1 MNSSIVDQ
9 LNSYVNRDMFGERI
23 NIHRAMIVPEVSVLD
38 LATNTTQSMQVLVVY
53 VPHGNPQTMV
63 PVHLGMPSL
72 GPRTIFGEVTMGIA
86 LRVTPDR
93 RCVFHSQQHTY
104 EVAIKRSDVAS
115 MIGKLRGGAA
125 NEESPLNEIAIM
137 ELMQRLV
144 REEAASSAAAAP
156 FDRVFPHN
164 MSLEFAATDG
174 QSLFTILPR
183 MKNCKELFEYC
194 FENAET
200 KQARRALPFASRMQE
215 VKMIMRAVL
224 RAVSGLH
231 AHHIAHRDLGLENA
245 LLSVEVLPNQGGLR
259 LEDVKVIDFGMAVYH
274 PPAPAVS
281 QGTSSAAAI
290 ADSTPEKK
298 DRYASLD
305 AEPVFLDFDEEDCY
319 DSDRDDDSIYMD
331 VDGLTTLGSD
341 ESSSDAA
348 KQKQTGRFTTPFYGK
363 KAYAPPECYYNAQST
378 VIDPRTADMWAVG
391 CMLYMLAFDQQLFQ
405 GAHHEMDPENFGK
418 YLYRGDP
425 VSGIRHLLYGRI
437 PRAMVLAE
445 PMFIELLVGLLQVD
459 PAQRLSA
466 DEALQHPWFNAA

>member
-1 MNSSIVDQ
+1 
-9 LNSYVNRDMFGERI
+9 MFGERI

-104 EVAIKRSDVAS
+104 EVAIKRSDIAS

-281 QGTSSAAAI
+281 QGTASAAAI

-305 AEPVFLDFDEEDCY
+305 AEP
-319 DSDRDDDSIYMD
+319 
-331 VDGLTTLGSD
+331 
-341 ESSSDAA
+341 SSSDAA
-348 KQKQTGRFTTPFYGK
+348 KQKQVGRFTTPFYGK